1 MADTLTRNLTSG
13 SAAQDADRIPICR
26 DPAGTPLDRYLTI
39 DAVRARVLA
48 PFALPV
54 NGDFS
59 DLNIGTS
66 TVTVRSSG
74 AITFSAQYTSG
85 SWTGARGR
93 IKTAP
98 STPYEIVARL
108 GLRATLVDYQH
119 AGLIAHANGGG
130 LNLFGPVSTS
140 GGMYLAVYNYTNA
153 TTFGSSLAQ
162 VALPPGIDP
171 ANVFLHLI
179 DDGADR
185 KYGWSIEGWDTDF
198 LHTEG
203 RTTNFTAD
211 RVGWGAASW
220 YAGNALA
227 SLFSWEQR

>member
-1 MADTLTRNLTSG
+1 MADTLIRNLTSG
-13 SAAQDADRIPICR
+13 GAAQDTDLFAICR
-26 DPAGTPLDRYLTI
+26 DPSGTPLDRKLTL
-39 DAVRARVLA
+39 DAVRSRVLA
-48 PFALPV
+48 PFTLPV

-59 DLNIGTS
+59 DLNLGTS

-74 AITFSAQYTSG
+74 AITFSAQYNSG
-85 SWTGARGR
+85 AWVARGR

-108 GLRATLVDYQH
+108 GLRAQYFDYQH

-130 LNLFGPVSTS
+130 LNMFGPVTTS
-140 GGMYLAVYNYTNA
+140 GGLLLSVYNYTDVS
-153 TTFGSSLAQ
+153 TYGGSLVQ
-162 VALPPGIDP
+162 VTLPPGVDP

-179 DDGADR
+179 DDGTDR
-185 KYGWSIEGWDTDF
+185 KYGWSIEGWDPDW
-198 LHTEG
+198 LLTEG

-220 YAGNALA
+220 HAANALA